1 MYVPQRNNS
10 LVSKHTFSVQGSKHD
25 LSQYDSRMQVVQ
37 ADHQDSSSGLRGS
50 ITDQQIQQKRT
61 GVGVSGQNNLKGSYS
76 FNSAFASDIDSINND
91 LKDLFPSEMNT
102 PIKSGKYSGLGSR
115 QTNQQF
121 TQKLQSLDE
130 DENENEQSINY
141 QGYGQNQYIPQGIDL
156 SPLERQ
162 QNNKQKS
169 NNNKTYFEYGNQMS
183 QVKEEDSDLNLS
195 EFEGLKMRIID
206 SEDGDRQDPEFQ
218 QNERNSQQMINQQQQ
233 PFNYYQDDAGDGS
246 EYFSGRFNQLNSS
259 AKKQSNF
266 GSKEDS
272 QMRYSE
278 QQLQK
283 IKSHQKSRE
292 SNNSG
297 SGLVN
302 NRQSNNYNNQSS
314 SQVLYKN
321 NHFNHNQNQ
330 DMDMN
335 EKENMIL
342 QQYVQ
347 TTLEELQLETQE
359 AGYDMQQQ
367 HRIFNHGRNPS
378 QMEMRDLIELAHQD
392 SAFLENNP
400 IFDFNYV
407 QEDSVNSHDKKE
419 GNMNRYLEYLEAQKT
434 QFVNDYK
441 LSRQI
446 FRLRTTQR
454 SIKGS
459 SKQIQE
465 HQSSITREQSGIL
478 SVIQQKCSLN
488 PILSPLRSRL
498 KHHNSGDDFQIKDKK
513 DEFNELKSRIMKL
526 DQSNYLQSPLLI
538 GQTPPIIRPNVL
550 KESPITN
557 VNMKQTKAFDY
568 QTSNQKDSFS
578 ASGIEDSQDKKPL
591 SKAQLLEKR
600 RLQGNGSQNQTRNAP
615 VNSGLP
621 PQYPGTSPRRGSNYF
636 NNTLNEQKLP
646 SIKNQIQEEP
656 SQEQDTQSIN
666 QQSVRKSHLSQKS
679 QDLRSS
685 HNLRQMS
692 SDNLL
697 HNRRNSDIEVMVDD
711 YGRPLGALMRK
722 FNEQKKEEE
731 MQRKE
736 ALEREKQIQKEK
748 LDQDKRLTE
757 ELNSKKLGNT
767 LMLPLRKG
775 NKSPTKQQL
784 LSSRM
789 TASINIDDLKHNL
802 LDIDRLITSLENK
815 PFERIAKLEQE
826 KLRIVQEA
834 NKLQSNGGKTGNSVI
849 KVDVKVNHGEISQGD
864 ESPTTRRRNRFRALL
879 GKYTDQPMPD
889 ENPNKPQEGQKESSK
904 QTTYMKLR
912 ELEKLHVRNDDEIL
926 DEQTQENNLLRQK
939 LKIVNEYLSK
949 IVETQITKQEQIEE
963 HDKKWNIKVMS
974 EQKLQERAKLFAEK
988 TLDNSIKHEALLRRE
1003 YGDTMDLCTR
1013 VAQTNY
1019 IDHLEKK
1026 LKDLSEQIQSATVQK
1041 NNLSIKQ
1048 KMFYKIDFSKKEVE
1062 YEKKILNLESELE
1075 RNAEKIKDIIVK
1087 REKIQNE
1094 LTTIQPKVQE
1104 LQRKRD
1110 SIKEVFDSA
1119 LLKTENMYI
1128 THKLPL
1134 MQRQAKQKDMYG
1146 LIIEKLIKDLKSKKD
1161 ETEVMKKLYQVKHHQ
1176 IDTLCIK
1183 IFKVI
1188 RLLRME
1194 NDKKLVSL
1202 KDQRIIVNYLEKA
1215 FEFEKQVQLEN
1226 MSQEIKEKFQKQLI
1240 QMLFKPRNDN
1250 SAIIEESQSGA
1261 DGSQRDQLDKSGL
1274 PNQSINLDL
1283 GDITMK
1289 TQGFGADLTNKLDFY
1304 DQIVFPNQ
1312 DSEINQMLDKFR
1324 NPTFENQALII
1335 AGQHGDRAQQI
1346 ISLYNMHK
1354 FQGQKSHNLID
1365 DREAQDDQQA
1375 LQQDFIVQQQQLQQ
1389 QQRQQQQ
1396 NQQQSLQ
1403 QQKAMQ
1409 VHHKKKSLNQN
1420 NSITFLSEES
1430 KTSFSMKNF
1439 MNQIGQQKKL
1449 LNTSDTQTTKN
1460 HSNTHQVKFKS
1471 SEKDFTLTNKNDI
1484 SSLNGSFMNAVIQNK
1499 KSKNQLY
1506 TSKTPQNA
1514 GGKTIKIP
1522 TIHI

>member
-1 MYVPQRNNS
+1 
-10 LVSKHTFSVQGSKHD
+10 
-25 LSQYDSRMQVVQ
+25 
-37 ADHQDSSSGLRGS
+37 
-50 ITDQQIQQKRT
+50 
-61 GVGVSGQNNLKGSYS
+61 
-76 FNSAFASDIDSINND
+76 
-91 LKDLFPSEMNT
+91 MNT

-130 DENENEQSINY
+130 DENENDQSINY

-156 SPLERQ
+156 SPLERH

-169 NNNKTYFEYGNQMS
+169 NNNKTYLEYGNQMS
-183 QVKEEDSDLNLS
+183 HVKEEDSDLNLKNGKNNAPYGLSQNQQSS

-218 QNERNSQQMINQQQQ
+218 QNQRNSQQIINQQQQ
-233 PFNYYQDDAGDGS
+233 PFNQYQDDAGDGS

-266 GSKEDS
+266 GSNEDS

-278 QQLQK
+278 QQLEKIKTHQK
-283 IKSHQKSRE
+283 IRE
-292 SNNSG
+292 SNNS
-297 SGLVN
+297 
-302 NRQSNNYNNQSS
+302 
-314 SQVLYKN
+314 
-321 NHFNHNQNQ
+321 
-330 DMDMN
+330 
-335 EKENMIL
+335 
-342 QQYVQ
+342 QYVQ

-359 AGYDMQQQ
+359 AAYDMQQQ

-407 QEDSVNSHDKKE
+407 QDDSVNSHDKKE

-434 QFVNDYK
+434 QQMASARKPPLSNIQHNRIGSQMTTSSADKSSDLERLKDPARVLQNKYKSIKVQSLDNNLDFQAQSNKNLSKAKAAERFRNTRFGSLNVITYPIDDQDYNET
-441 LSRQI
+441 SQI
-446 FRLRTTQR
+446 FDQV
-454 SIKGS
+454 K
-459 SKQIQE
+459 KN
-465 HQSSITREQSGIL
+465 
-478 SVIQQKCSLN
+478 SLN

-526 DQSNYLQSPLLI
+526 DQSNYLQSPSLNGKTL
-538 GQTPPIIRPNVL
+538 PIIRPTVI
-550 KESPITN
+550 KESPIIN
-557 VNMKQTKAFDY
+557 AKMKQNKAFDY

-578 ASGIEDSQDKKPL
+578 ASGIEDFQDQKPL

-621 PQYPGTSPRRGSNYF
+621 PQYPGTSPRRGSNIF
-636 NNTLNEQKLP
+636 NKTLNEQKLP

-656 SQEQDTQSIN
+656 SLEQDTQSIN

-685 HNLRQMS
+685 KNLRQMS
-692 SDNLL
+692 SENLV
-697 HNRRNSDIEVMVDD
+697 HNRRNSDIDIMVDD

-722 FNEQKKEEE
+722 FNEQ
-731 MQRKE
+731 QNPN
-736 ALEREKQIQKEK
+736 LK
-748 LDQDKRLTE
+748 LNGR
-757 ELNSKKLGNT
+757 LGNT

-834 NKLQSNGGKTGNSVI
+834 NKLQSSGKTGNSVI

-879 GKYTDQPMPD
+879 GKYTDQTMPD
-889 ENPNKPQEGQKESSK
+889 ENPKNASEGQKEQSK

-912 ELEKLHVRNDDEIL
+912 ELDKLHVRNDDEIL

-949 IVETQITKQEQIEE
+949 VVETQISKE
-963 HDKKWNIKVMS
+963 HDKKWNVKVMS
-974 EQKLQERAKLFAEK
+974 QQKQQERAKLFAEK
-988 TLDNSIKHEALLRRE
+988 TLDNSIKHEGLLRRE

-1026 LKDLSEQIQSATVQK
+1026 LKDLSEQIQSSTVQK

-1075 RNAEKIKDIIVK
+1075 RNAEKIKDIMMK

-1134 MQRQAKQKDMYG
+1134 MQRQAKQNDMYG

-1261 DGSQRDQLDKSGL
+1261 NGSQRDLLDKSQF
-1274 PNQSINLDL
+1274 PYQSVNQDL
-1283 GDITMK
+1283 EDLTIK
-1289 TQGFGADLTNKLDFY
+1289 TQGFGDDLTNKLDFY

-1335 AGQHGDRAQQI
+1335 AGQHGDRTQQI

-1375 LQQDFIVQQQQLQQ
+1375 LQQNFIVQQQQQQQ

-1403 QQKAMQ
+1403 QQKTIQ
-1409 VHHKKKSLNQN
+1409 VQHQKKTLNQN
-1420 NSITFLSEES
+1420 NSMTFLSEES
-1430 KTSFSMKNF
+1430 KTSFSIKNF

-1506 TSKTPQNA
+1506 TSKTPQNS